1 MPYCQRVSQPE
12 DLWPVAVVLPFYRHL
27 RELPCQ
33 RGARAAG
40 NWDTI
45 NAFRGR
51 MGIRVKDDRTRS
63 AAATSVFAFR
73 NRDRR
78 SLVAALERIAAI
90 APRMSHR
97 EFQNLAYQLGHE
109 TADPADDGEIRVTM
123 TAGNQDQLA
132 ERARRAA
139 RLAGAVR
146 GGPMVAGAGVRVSY
160 GARGRVVLVFP
171 GDAVTGSGAQGRTA
185 GTAGETATLARSLGL
200 LRRLEG
206 LGVSATAAVGHG
218 LGEIAGLV
226 WAGSLPAPEAA
237 RLVAQH
243 GEVRRGLA
251 AARTAMV
258 RVIADEATVT
268 RLRAPCGL
276 MVAADEGPR
285 SHVLAGPVSGVRE
298 LTQQA
303 AALGV
308 TASVLN
314 AAHALHTPAM
324 TPCAAPLRSVL
335 AQVPFGPPR
344 RRLLSTVTGREL
356 TAQDDIAAVLCAQ
369 LTSPVRFREALQAA
383 ADGADLILLV
393 GADEAL
399 AAAAA
404 VYGVPVAGLGAP
416 VAGLGVP
423 VARFPAAG
431 GTAGAGAGRDLL
443 APGWLAAE
451 DAAALFT
458 AGAMPDVTDLAPE
471 PAEPA
476 DVRPLVTAREPGRGP
491 GRFLEN
497 VTGLR
502 MRDAGPLPGS
512 GPADGYLL
520 PPDAQ
525 PAGVAA
531 DLQALRPAAVPQQ
544 QVESLSRAR

>member
-1 MPYCQRVSQPE
+1 
-12 DLWPVAVVLPFYRHL
+12 
-27 RELPCQ
+27 
-33 RGARAAG
+33 
-40 NWDTI
+40 
-45 NAFRGR
+45 
-51 MGIRVKDDRTRS
+51 MGIQVKDDRTRS

-73 NRDRR
+73 NRDRG

-97 EFQNLAYQLGHE
+97 EFQNLVYQLGHE

-132 ERARRAA
+132 ERAHRAA

-146 GGPMVAGAGVRVSY
+146 GGPMVAGAGVRVSC
-160 GARGRVVLVFP
+160 GARGRVVLVFA

-200 LRRLEG
+200 LRGLEG

-268 RLRAPCGL
+268 RLRARCGL

-285 SHVLAGPVSGVRE
+285 SRVLAGPVSAVRE

-356 TAQDDIAAVLCAQ
+356 TAQDDVAAALCAQ

-393 GADEAL
+393 GAGEAL

-404 VYGVPVAGLGAP
+404 GYGVP

-431 GTAGAGAGRDLL
+431 GADGAGAGRDLL
-443 APGWLAAE
+443 APGWPAAE

-458 AGAMPDVTDLAPE
+458 AGAMADVTDLAPE
-471 PAEPA
+471 PA
-476 DVRPLVTAREPGRGP
+476 
-491 GRFLEN
+491 
-497 VTGLR
+497 
-502 MRDAGPLPGS
+502 
-512 GPADGYLL
+512 GPAD
-520 PPDAQ
+520 
-525 PAGVAA
+525 
-531 DLQALRPAAVPQQ
+531 LRPTRPGTSSSPESGCVCGMRGRCPVQDQRTDTCSRQTPSPRGSPLIPRPSVPPRFH
-544 QVESLSRAR
+544 SSR

>member
-1 MPYCQRVSQPE
+1 
-12 DLWPVAVVLPFYRHL
+12 
-27 RELPCQ
+27 
-33 RGARAAG
+33 
-40 NWDTI
+40 
-45 NAFRGR
+45 
-51 MGIRVKDDRTRS
+51 MGIRVKDGRTHS

-73 NRDRR
+73 SRDRR
-78 SLVAALERIAAI
+78 SLVAALERISAI

-97 EFQNLAYQLGHE
+97 EFQDLAYQLGPE

-123 TAGNQDQLA
+123 TAGNQNQLA

-160 GARGRVVLVFP
+160 GARGRLVLVFP
-171 GDAVTGSGAQGRTA
+171 GDAVTGSGTQGRTA

-200 LRRLEG
+200 LRGLEG

-243 GEVRRGLA
+243 GEVRGALA

-258 RVIADEATVT
+258 RVSADEATVT

-285 SHVLAGPVSGVRE
+285 SHVLAGPVSGIRE

-303 AALGV
+303 AVLGV

-314 AAHALHTPAM
+314 ADHALHTPAM

-335 AQVPFGPPR
+335 AQVPFGPPQ

-383 ADGADLILLV
+383 AEGADLILLV

-404 VYGVPVAGLGAP
+404 GYGVP

-423 VARFPAAG
+423 VARFPAADRAAG
-431 GTAGAGAGRDLL
+431 GGPGRDLL

-458 AGAMPDVTDLAPE
+458 AGAMPDVTALAPE

-476 DVRPLVTAREPGRGP
+476 DVRPLVTARSPGPGP
-491 GRFLEN
+491 GRFLEH

-502 MRDAGPLPGS
+502 PGAELEAEARIS
-512 GPADGYLL
+512 VRTDPYLADYLL
-520 PPDAQ
+520 DGKAVL
-525 PAGVAA
+525 PAAIGLEAM
-531 DLQALRPAAVPQQ
+531 ALRLAD
-544 QVESLSRAR
+544 RRRR

>member
-1 MPYCQRVSQPE
+1 
-12 DLWPVAVVLPFYRHL
+12 
-27 RELPCQ
+27 
-33 RGARAAG
+33 
-40 NWDTI
+40 
-45 NAFRGR
+45 

-78 SLVAALERIAAI
+78 SLAAALERIAAT
-90 APRMSHR
+90 APRMSRR
-97 EFQNLAYQLGHE
+97 EFQNLAYQFGHE

-171 GDAVTGSGAQGRTA
+171 GDAVTGSGAQRRTA
-185 GTAGETATLARSLGL
+185 GAAGETAALARSIGL
-200 LRRLEG
+200 LRGLGG

-243 GEVRRGLA
+243 GEIRRGLA

-258 RVIADEATVT
+258 RVIADKATVT
-268 RLRAPCGL
+268 RLRVPCGL

-285 SHVLAGPVSGVRE
+285 SRVLAGPVPAVRE
-298 LTQQA
+298 LTQRA

-335 AQVPFGPPR
+335 AQIPFGPPR

-356 TAQDDIAAVLCAQ
+356 TAQDDIAALLCAQ

-404 VYGVPVAGLGAP
+404 VYGVPVAGLG
-416 VAGLGVP
+416 LGVP

-431 GTAGAGAGRDLL
+431 AAVGTGAGRDLL

-458 AGAMPDVTDLAPE
+458 AGAIPDVRDLGPE

-476 DVRPLVTAREPGRGP
+476 DVRALVTAREPGPGA

-497 VTGLR
+497 GTGL
-502 MRDAGPLPGS
+502 LPGS

-531 DLQALRPAAVPQQ
+531 DLQAFRPAAVPQQ
-544 QVESLSRAR
+544 EVESLSRAR

>member
-1 MPYCQRVSQPE
+1 
-12 DLWPVAVVLPFYRHL
+12 
-27 RELPCQ
+27 
-33 RGARAAG
+33 
-40 NWDTI
+40 
-45 NAFRGR
+45 
-51 MGIRVKDDRTRS
+51 MGIRVKDGRTRS
-63 AAATSVFAFR
+63 ATATSVFALR

-78 SLVAALERIAAI
+78 SLAAALERIAAI
-90 APRMSHR
+90 VPRMSHR

-123 TAGNQDQLA
+123 TAGDQDQLA

-139 RLAGAVR
+139 RLASAVR
-146 GGPMVAGAGVRVSY
+146 GGPMVTRAGVRVSY

-171 GDAVTGSGAQGRTA
+171 GDAVTESGAQRRAA

-200 LRRLEG
+200 LRGLEG

-237 RLVAQH
+237 RLIAQH

-268 RLRAPCGL
+268 RLRTPRGL
-276 MVAADEGPR
+276 MVAAAEGPR
-285 SHVLAGPVSGVRE
+285 SHVLAGPVPAVRQ

-344 RRLLSTVTGREL
+344 RRLLSTVTGLEL
-356 TAQDDIAAVLCAQ
+356 TAQDDIAALLCAQ
-369 LTSPVRFREALQAA
+369 LTSPVRFHEALQAA

-393 GADEAL
+393 GADEEL

-404 VYGVPVAGLGAP
+404 VYGVPVAGLG
-416 VAGLGVP
+416 VP
-423 VARFPAAG
+423 VARCPPAG
-431 GTAGAGAGRDLL
+431 GAAGAGAGRDLL

-458 AGAMPDVTDLAPE
+458 AGAIPGGTDLAPE
-471 PAEPA
+471 PPEPA
-476 DVRPLVTAREPGRGP
+476 DVRPLVTAREPGPGP
-491 GRFLEN
+491 GRFLED

-502 MRDAGPLPGS
+502 PG
-512 GPADGYLL
+512 
-520 PPDAQ
+520 
-525 PAGVAA
+525 A
-531 DLQALRPAAVPQQ
+531 DLEAEARISVRTDARFRTSGRIPAPARRPA
-544 QVESLSRAR
+544 RGGRR

>member
-1 MPYCQRVSQPE
+1 
-12 DLWPVAVVLPFYRHL
+12 
-27 RELPCQ
+27 
-33 RGARAAG
+33 
-40 NWDTI
+40 
-45 NAFRGR
+45 
-51 MGIRVKDDRTRS
+51 MGIRVKDDRTRI
-63 AAATSVFAFR
+63 AATTSVFAFR

-97 EFQNLAYQLGHE
+97 ELQNLAYQLGHE

-139 RLAGAVR
+139 RLTGAVR

-171 GDAVTGSGAQGRTA
+171 GDAVAGSGTQGRTA

-200 LRRLEG
+200 LRGLEG

-285 SHVLAGPVSGVRE
+285 SHVLAGPVSAVRE
-298 LTQQA
+298 LTQRA

-324 TPCAAPLRSVL
+324 APCAAPLRSVL

-383 ADGADLILLV
+383 AGGADLILLV

-404 VYGVPVAGLGAP
+404 VHGGYGVP

-431 GTAGAGAGRDLL
+431 GTAGPGAGRDPL

-451 DAAALFT
+451 NAAALFT

-476 DVRPLVTAREPGRGP
+476 DVRPLVTAREPGRG
-491 GRFLEN
+491 
-497 VTGLR
+497 
-502 MRDAGPLPGS
+502 AGPLPSS

-531 DLQALRPAAVPQQ
+531 DLQAFRPAAVPQQ

>member
-1 MPYCQRVSQPE
+1 
-12 DLWPVAVVLPFYRHL
+12 
-27 RELPCQ
+27 
-33 RGARAAG
+33 
-40 NWDTI
+40 
-45 NAFRGR
+45 
-51 MGIRVKDDRTRS
+51 
-63 AAATSVFAFR
+63 
-73 NRDRR
+73 
-78 SLVAALERIAAI
+78 
-90 APRMSHR
+90 MSHR
-97 EFQNLAYQLGHE
+97 EFQNLAYQLGPG
-109 TADPADDGEIRVTM
+109 TADPADDGEIRATM

-146 GGPMVAGAGVRVSY
+146 GGPMVAEAGVRVSY

-171 GDAVTGSGAQGRTA
+171 GDGVTGNGAQGRTA
-185 GTAGETATLARSLGL
+185 GPAGETATLARSLGL
-200 LRRLEG
+200 LRGLEG

-237 RLVAQH
+237 RLVAQY

-276 MVAADEGPR
+276 TVAADEGPR

-298 LTQQA
+298 LAQQA

-308 TASVLN
+308 TATVLN

-335 AQVPFGPPR
+335 AQVPFGPLR

-369 LTSPVRFREALQAA
+369 LTAPVRFREALQAA
-383 ADGADLILLV
+383 AVGADLILLV

-404 VYGVPVAGLGAP
+404 GCGVP

-423 VARFPAAG
+423 VTHFPAAG
-431 GTAGAGAGRDLL
+431 GAAGGGPGRDLL
-443 APGWLAAE
+443 APGWLPAE

-458 AGAMPDVTDLAPE
+458 AGAVPDVTALAR
-471 PAEPA
+471 EPA
-476 DVRPLVTAREPGRGP
+476 DVRPLVTAREPGPGP

-502 MRDAGPLPGS
+502 PGAELEAEARISVRTDPCPHDDGRAGAPGSGEYVWDIHGYDPAGHLVIAWIGLRMRDAGPLPDS

-531 DLQALRPAAVPQQ
+531 DLHAFRPAAVPQQ